1 MTLARKPW
9 LEFGV
14 SYVQPIDN
22 KRLVSCVEGRRI
34 VAALPPSAPGMA
46 LDRQEPKAFLFPPAL
61 RDPILASLD
70 QPPPA
75 SEDRQA
81 QADQERV
88 LARSLF
94 SPSRRDRSAI
104 WKSRRLSSW
113 KSPSASRRR
122 PTRLTTSRPTS
133 CSSRL

>member
-70 QPPPA
+70 HPPPA
-75 SEDRQA
+75 SEDSLSIRPRSTEYRPRRIGWARGARRSRVGAAPLAGRQ
-81 QADQERV
+81 QAV
-88 LARSLF
+88 
-94 SPSRRDRSAI
+94 RRTRG
-104 WKSRRLSSW
+104 
-113 KSPSASRRR
+113 RRR
-122 PTRLTTSRPTS
+122 RESESVFLKRGPE
-133 CSSRL
+133 